1 MSLCILL
8 PQTKTQ
14 EIKSRERQY
23 SGKEKKK
30 KSQII
35 LMLVLIRKV
44 TWIDLDVSGF
54 LHVKKKRHWS
64 CTEHSAS
71 TRKICQFVDFSDTI
85 CVCLV
90 WREQIIMFLRKF
102 CLNRSIKHSRYLWDS
117 VTGGESLARPLNPT
131 QFPWAIVLALASIHS
146 DCTIDF
152 IVHNC
157 LYLTD
162 LFSKSLSNACFNP
175 VVLSPQFCLETNTG
189 S

>member
-117 VTGGESLARPLNPT
+117 VTGGESLARPLNPS

-152 IVHNC
+152 IVHNSAYISQTCFLRAC
-157 LYLTD
+157 LTLASIQWY
-162 LFSKSLSNACFNP
+162 FPYNF
-175 VVLSPQFCLETNTG
+175 V
-189 S
+189 